1 MAVINQ
7 TNKTML
13 VESINPQHL
22 NLLTLVGDVKGVD
35 SLSDE
40 KVQEIL
46 RELEVS
52 SFDDFLQKFTP
63 VVYSFYNAN
72 NQKVMYTLEKPEH
85 VPENM
90 LTEIHLN
97 KQLDFLKMLITLIDT
112 KRSQGLM
119 NVDFKFETLLEL
131 ISPAKVMDDIKQV
144 RADLK

>member
-97 KQLDFLKMLITLIDT
+97 KKLDFPTLIITLIDT
-112 KRSQGLM
+112 KRSQLLRHAG
-119 NVDFKFETLLEL
+119 FKFEPL
-131 ISPAKVMDDIKQV
+131 
-144 RADLK
+144 